1 MNQKCFKFYLWSP
14 KTWLLLATAITGEA
28 FSLLIRA
35 PKQSILQTISR
46 TTTRC
51 GVIPNDAWSLL
62 SQEYLAQDD
71 SEFDPEHLQSILD
84 QMQVPAETQWWQ
96 WMKATP
102 FPLILNWS
110 QSLRYVCRVI
120 ILPSGMSLT
129 SPLCE
134 AEGIL
139 IVTKLLMGVISQED
153 SWGRRQQRTRQR
165 ELSSKEL
172 NNWTTSGGTDRMY
185 HAMDMGTAVLF
196 EVLVLPS
203 SSSLPVSI
211 ATGDNMCLTC
221 AAWPIEQRLHFQ
233 NSSTKEL
240 EDKMALIQQDE
251 VQNNASSSIHTEFQS
266 ALGGLQ
272 PQIDTIVRRVL
283 EGRVL
288 LRSDPSTTPMEAR
301 ELASLGLEPV
311 RGLLLYGPPGCGKT
325 ALSRELARVLRAR
338 EPKIVA
344 APELL
349 DRWVGGSEKK
359 VRALFQDAEAELAAC
374 DGDATKSALHVLVI
388 DEIDAVFRK
397 RTSSEDSG
405 ESTRSSVVNQI
416 LTKLD
421 GVQAIPNVLLIGMT
435 NRKEL
440 LDEALLRPGRLEVQI
455 EIPMPD
461 RDGRREILA
470 IQCAALRK
478 NQRLCPRLCDALD
491 GTFHKNHSFWGGIK
505 KSTFDL
511 ASNRA
516 TGGFSGADLAGL
528 VRCAASIGLAK
539 ARNDGR
545 GVSELFI
552 TLDDVQ
558 QALVEIRN
566 SRA

>member
-1 MNQKCFKFYLWSP
+1 MIQNYSKCYFLSP
-14 KTWLLLATAITGEA
+14 KALLLLAAAITGEA
-28 FSLLIRA
+28 FSLQKRTHRNS
-35 PKQSILQTISR
+35 SILPAVSR

-51 GVIPNDAWSLL
+51 EVIHYDAWSLL
-62 SQEYLAQDD
+62 SGDNLTQED
-71 SEFDPEHLQSILD
+71 SLNDPEQVQLMLD
-84 QMQVPAETQWWQ
+84 QMQVPTESPWWQ

-102 FPLILNWS
+102 CPLIVIWS
-110 QSLRYVCRVI
+110 QSPRYICRVI
-120 ILPSGMSLT
+120 VLPSGTSLT
-129 SPLCE
+129 SPLRE
-134 AEGIL
+134 PEGTFIM
-139 IVTKLLMGVISQED
+139 TKLLMGVVSQED
-153 SWGRRQQRTRQR
+153 LSGRRQQQTRQN
-165 ELSSKEL
+165 ELLSKESTT
-172 NNWTTSGGTDRMY
+172 WTTPGGKDRMF
-185 HAMDMGTAVLF
+185 HAMDMGTGVLF
-196 EVLVLPS
+196 EVLLFPS
-203 SSSLPVSI
+203 SPSAPATLS
-211 ATGDNMCLTC
+211 TGDNMCLNS
-221 AAWPIEQRLHFQ
+221 ADWPIEQRLHFQ
-233 NSSTKEL
+233 SSSTKESKD
-240 EDKMALIQQDE
+240 EIIEQDE
-251 VQNNASSSIHTEFQS
+251 AQVGASSIHTEFQA

-288 LRSDPSTTPMEAR
+288 LRSNSSTTPMEAR
-301 ELASLGLEPV
+301 ELVSLGLVPV

-325 ALSRELARVLRAR
+325 ALARELSRILRAR

-374 DGDATKSALHVLVI
+374 SGDATNSALHVIVI

-455 EIPMPD
+455 EIPMPS
-461 RDGRREILA
+461 REGRREILA
-470 IQCAALRK
+470 IHFAALRK
-478 NQRLCPRLCDALD
+478 NHRLCPRLCAALD
-491 GTFHKNHSFWGGIK
+491 GTSYENQTFWRRTE
-505 KSTFDL
+505 KSTYDL

-528 VRCAASIGLAK
+528 VRCAASIGFAK
-539 ARNDGR
+539 ARKDGT
-545 GVSELFI
+545 GVSGLFI

-558 QALVEIRN
+558 QALVEMRK
-566 SRA
+566 SKA